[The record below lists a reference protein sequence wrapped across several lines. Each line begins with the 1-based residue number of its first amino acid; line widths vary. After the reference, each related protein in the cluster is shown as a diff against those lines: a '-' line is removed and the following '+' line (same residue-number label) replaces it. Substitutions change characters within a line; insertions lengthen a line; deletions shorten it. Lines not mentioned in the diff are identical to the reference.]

1 MKIFIDTPLLVYLNT
16 LTDPRDKILYENYYL
31 DLLSKYKAYT
41 DVLVLDELIYVSK
54 KKYGIPYKLSTEFI
68 ETIVLPYIN
77 ILELGEEEYE
87 QASKLVIKYKLKPSD
102 SLHIGAMLSSGIN
115 VIVSEDRE
123 YDKIKQVK
131 RIWLH

>member
-1 MKIFIDTPLLVYLNT
+1 LRIFIDTPLLVYLNT

-54 KKYGIPYKLSTEFI
+54 KKYGIPYELSIEFI
-68 ETIVLPYIN
+68 EAIVLPYIN

-87 QASKLVIKYKLKPSD
+87 HASKLIVEYRLKPSD
-102 SLHIGAMLSSGIN
+102 SLHIGAMLNNGIN
-115 VIVSEDRE
+115 VIVSEDKE
-123 YDKIKQVK
+123 FDKIKQIK
-131 RIWLH
+131 RVWIH

>member
-1 MKIFIDTPLLVYLNT
+1 MRIFIDTPLLVYLNT

-54 KKYGIPYKLSTEFI
+54 KKYGIPYELSIEFI
-68 ETIVLPYIN
+68 EAIVLPYIN

-87 QASKLVIKYKLKPSD
+87 HASKLIVEYRLKPSD
-102 SLHIGAMLSSGIN
+102 SLHIGAMLNNGIN
-115 VIVSEDRE
+115 VIVSEDKE
-123 YDKIKQVK
+123 FDKIKQIK
-131 RIWLH
+131 RVWIH

>member
-1 MKIFIDTPLLVYLNT
+1 MRIFIDTPLLVYLNT

-54 KKYGIPYKLSTEFI
+54 KKYGIPYELSIEFI
-68 ETIVLPYIN
+68 EAIVLPYIN

-87 QASKLVIKYKLKPSD
+87 HASKLMIEYKLKPSD
-102 SLHIGAMLSSGIN
+102 SLHIGAMLNNGIN
-115 VIVSEDRE
+115 VIVSEDKE
-123 YDKIKQVK
+123 FDKIKQIK
-131 RIWLH
+131 RVWIH

>member
-1 MKIFIDTPLLVYLNT
+1 LRIFIDTPLLVYLNT

-54 KKYGIPYKLSTEFI
+54 KKYGIPYELSIEFI
-68 ETIVLPYIN
+68 EAIVLPYIN

-87 QASKLVIKYKLKPSD
+87 HASKLMIEYKLKPSD
-102 SLHIGAMLSSGIN
+102 SLHIGAMLNNGIN
-115 VIVSEDRE
+115 VIVSEDKE
-123 YDKIKQVK
+123 FDKIKQIK
-131 RIWLH
+131 RVWIH